1 MTNMIHDFDFTAGD
15 IVYFE
20 YHNDVD
26 SFAARQAVMVV
37 GEVYFNNEKW
47 YLCETDSDCIDILEI
62 TPIEQMSTDERVV
75 FMVCPDE
82 LSPYTKDVRLIEQN

>member
-1 MTNMIHDFDFTAGD
+1 MTNMIHDFNFSAGD

-20 YHNDVD
+20 YHNEID

-47 YLCETDSDCIDILEI
+47 YLCETDRDKINVIDII
-62 TPIEQMSTDERVV
+62 PMEQMSTDDRVI

-82 LSPYTKDVRLIEQN
+82 LIPYVKDIRLVELN